1 MNKGTRLPK
10 QTIQALVA
18 LFLTLAPMF
27 FAGAALAQT
36 EPPQTLSDQLP
47 VDPGVGNL
55 SSGAQQT
62 RETVPG
68 SAYADAPGEVPLV
81 YTAAT
86 NNTTGVIQNVTNTL
100 LGTGELG
107 YINDTY
113 MGIKRFWGDDIIGN
127 LFQNIGQ
134 LIGKWIS
141 EWINGWVAD
150 TVRFLTA
157 FLRTFVL
164 NPNIAVNGI
173 QNGPGAGQP
182 DDISPY
188 IRAAADVMYG
198 IAVDLLLLLFILA
211 IWKYWADA
219 AWRGGA
225 GLMGAVGRL
234 IFTAALL
241 LAWPTIYAFIIQITN
256 EMIQAIY
263 FNSADD
269 IMRLDAAMAS
279 AVKGGLMAGAG
290 LLAHAFAPVVGGAAG
305 GLALGL
311 VGEIVAFAG
320 LVIYLIIGGILIAQ
334 LIYILVLKA
343 IQTALLTAQYMF
355 GPIFLVFF
363 ATPDTENVASGY
375 VKSFVEVSLW
385 TFVWVGM
392 LKIMVIILFS
402 DFNPWGK
409 IVMAIGVLQLMIQ
422 VPSFLARAQI
432 SPMSDFVSAGLITG
446 GLLGMG
452 KALANKG
459 GDLMDRF
466 AKWRGS
472 LQDGGARGPQQTQSV
487 KMNGLPHGAQDPE
500 ALNKIQNAA
509 KGDLHGAKKTGDDK
523 TKQNPNG
530 QPLKPLTAEDRKKQE
545 EEEKKKREA
554 LKNQG
559 VTPEQAKAVTGADGT
574 TAAVPPKKDS
584 VADGLKNGAKI
595 GAAAAGI
602 GAVLAGA
609 QASEAGKR
617 NTTGTGADQAAKDR
631 DAAEMAKMM
640 GLDTAGD
647 GAAAQQQ
654 LPQKPLTEKEK
665 KEKEEAEAKAKGAL
679 GDKNTPKLTV
689 AGTDATG
696 KKDGKEEKKESA
708 VPVLPPV
715 TPATGKKPD
724 VPAPGLNAVDEKG
737 RPLKVST
744 TGDGSGNE
752 KGTNNV
758 ETNQESENQQT
769 GVNGQKDTN
778 LKVNQ
783 TDGKTVAGKVGD
795 PKLNVDAK
803 DQTGKTTPEKT
814 GTGTGTGAPIVP
826 PKSNTSAAGNQQ
838 NPQLNTKT
846 SETLQTGQEQA
857 TGQQE
862 HEIVSLGQGIDGRG
876 INLRVTQTPTNRAG
890 QPVTGQPQNAQVV
903 PPTRQPG
910 AMGQQTAAPIT
921 GAHANLGQNTAAA
934 AATGNPDMTTMNV
947 PEALQDIAGPPKFDP
962 FVAMDHS
969 GYGGVAPN
977 IMAKLIRT
985 YDGVSMGKSP
995 DGLPTIVGSPR
1006 GVAHVRFGANATQ
1019 EQKAMQIA
1027 SAGYAQT
1034 MTDDAEAFDA
1044 ARQSAIDSGADQ
1056 PRGFADRVAA
1066 NWMQYKGSSWRE
1078 TYRAKRQFQQAMFS
1092 NAVEGAQAYVTGDE
1106 QGANAFTEHLRTRFG
1121 DMTPEKQAW
1130 MLHTLT
1136 DNTSPES
1143 GFGTA
1148 RWPATDALVSA
1159 NMGITPYNRAAM
1171 ARVLGTNIPVWQRP
1185 LAAKGIAN
1193 YMQGV
1198 VDDRATPDTSQ
1209 EERAAMAG
1217 GLTGKLSAAIV
1228 DACATIQQFDA
1239 SPETTLRNPN
1249 FVNAVAIK
1257 GAQLADKDPTCR
1269 EPMKQAYYEEMLNRK
1284 MFGGGTTTTTQVSGS
1299 VVGGS
1304 GGGGDNGGGYSRV
1317 VDLPP
1322 PTDGGGGGST
1332 QFSGSFT
1339 PPSAQNRVTQQA
1351 QLNYRVGQAPVSRGV
1366 SNQPLNVAA
1375 DTSSQRVDTQIISS
1389 NPPAGQQIIQTQ
1401 VEAIIQ
1407 PSNTSAPPV
1416 VPLSAIPR
1424 VQQQTTNIVDVK
1436 IRHQQASIHG
1446 QNVSMTVQGENSGP
1460 SDVRVGRVAESGSQG
1475 QQVIES
1481 TATVDVLHSGG
1492 DVGVGQ
1498 VEQLAAQVGQ
1508 SAPAAL
1514 PPGVDIFVEMQQS
1527 GFTDV
1532 QRRDPNIVAGA
1543 AQVYN
1548 ASGGD
1553 RGAMVTAALTARA
1566 MGNDTSNFGVKQ
1578 VQVVQTMIDAGWK
1591 PNQISAHDIH
1601 IAEMVV
1607 DHGGDTGGGSGSG
1620 YPTPQYIRSIS
1631 DHPEFKRTPPI
1642 GSGMSQAQLKQS
1654 NMGVIDKLAA
1664 SRYAQRTQQ
1673 GGIDGYPRMNQAN
1686 PNPGGGGRY

>member
-1 MNKGTRLPK
+1 VNKGTKLSK

-36 EPPQTLSDQLP
+36 EPPQTLSDSLP

-62 RETVPG
+62 QNTVPNP
-68 SAYADAPGEVPLV
+68 YADAPGEVPLV

-198 IAVDLLLLLFILA
+198 IAVDLLLLLFILC

-225 GLMGAVGRL
+225 GLMGSVGRL
-234 IFTAALL
+234 IFTAGLL

-290 LLAHAFAPVVGGAAG
+290 LLAHAFAPVVGGAVG

-363 ATPDTENVASGY
+363 ATPDTESVASGY

-385 TFVWVGM
+385 TFVWVGL

-409 IVMAIGVLQLMIQ
+409 IIMAIGVLQLMIQ

-446 GLLGMG
+446 GILGIG
-452 KALANKG
+452 KALSSKG

-472 LQDGGARGPQQTQSV
+472 LQDGGARGAQQTQSV
-487 KMNGLPHGAQDPE
+487 KMNGLPHGAQDPD
-500 ALNKIQNAA
+500 AYSKIQKAA
-509 KGDLHGAKKTGDDK
+509 TGDLNGGKGKPNVDANGKPINGLGVNKKETD
-523 TKQNPNG
+523 
-530 QPLKPLTAEDRKKQE
+530 
-545 EEEKKKREA
+545 EEKKKREQA
-554 LKNQG
+554 ERQAR
-559 VTPEQAKAVTGADGT
+559 TPEQAKAVTGADGT
-574 TAAVPPKKDS
+574 TTAVPPTKDKNS
-584 VADGLKNGAKI
+584 VANGLANGAK
-595 GAAAAGI
+595 GAAIASAV
-602 GAVLAGA
+602 GAVMAGA
-609 QASEAGKR
+609 GAADATKKNQTNPEQALR
-617 NTTGTGADQAAKDR
+617 DR
-631 DAAEMAKMM
+631 ENAEMAKLM
-640 GLDTAGD
+640 GLDTT
-647 GAAAQQQ
+647 GAEAQKQQQ
-654 LPQKPLTEKEK
+654 QQKPMTE
-665 KEKEEAEAKAKGAL
+665 KEKEEAEKAKAAAAL
-679 GDKNTPKLTV
+679 GQGNAPKLQVNPGADKT
-689 AGTDATG
+689 GKDG
-696 KKDGKEEKKESA
+696 KKDEKKEQA
-708 VPVLPPV
+708 VPVVPPV
-715 TPATGKKPD
+715 VPATGKKTD
-724 VPAPGLNAVDEKG
+724 VPPPNLQAQDDKG
-737 RPLKVST
+737 KGLKVTS
-744 TGDGSGNE
+744 TGDGTGNE
-752 KGTNNV
+752 KGVNNV
-758 ETNQESENQQT
+758 EANQEVENAQAT
-769 GVNGQKDTN
+769 TTGQKDTA

-783 TDGKTVAGKVGD
+783 TDAQGKTTPKVGD
-795 PKLNVDAK
+795 PKLTVDAK
-803 DQTGKTTPEKT
+803 DQTGKTTAQQAGQT
-814 GTGTGTGAPIVP
+814 AGAVP
-826 PKSNTSAAGNQQ
+826 PVNPAKAGVNPTATGQ

-846 SETLQTGQEQA
+846 TETLQGQNEQL

-862 HEIVSLGQGIDGRG
+862 VEVVSLGQTLDGRG
-876 INLRVTQTPTNRAG
+876 INFKVTPGIGINTGAQTGNVQG
-890 QPVTGQPQNAQVV
+890 NLN

-910 AMGQQTAAPIT
+910 QMGQQQTGPVTGASARLGQQTA
-921 GAHANLGQNTAAA
+921 QAAS
-934 AATGNPDMTTMNV
+934 TGNPDMMTANV
-947 PEALQDIAGPPKFDP
+947 PEALQDIAGPPKFDASI
-962 FVAMDHS
+962 AMDHS
-969 GYGGVAPN
+969 GYYGVAPN
-977 IMAKLIRT
+977 IMAKAIRT

-995 DGLPTIVGSPR
+995 DGQATIVGSPK
-1006 GVAHVRFGANATQ
+1006 GVAHVRFGANSTQ
-1019 EQKAMQIA
+1019 EQRMMQVA
-1027 SAGYAQT
+1027 AAGYANT
-1034 MTDDAEAFDA
+1034 MTDDSEAFDA

-1056 PRGFADRVAA
+1056 PRGLADRIAG

-1078 TYRAKRQFQQAMFS
+1078 TYRAKRQFQQAMFAE
-1092 NAVEGAQAYVTGDE
+1092 AVQGSQAYVTGDE
-1106 QGANAFTEHLRTRFG
+1106 SQANAFTDHLRTRFG

-1130 MLHTLT
+1130 MLHTLS

-1148 RWPATDALVSA
+1148 RWPATDALVQA
-1159 NMGITPYNRAAM
+1159 NMGIDPYNRAAM

-1185 LAAKGIAN
+1185 IAAKGIGN
-1193 YMQGV
+1193 YMRGV
-1198 VDDRATPDTSQ
+1198 VDERSSPDTTQ

-1217 GLTGKLSAAIV
+1217 GLTGKLAPAIV
-1228 DACATIQQFDA
+1228 EACATIQQYDA
-1239 SPETTLRNPN
+1239 NPEETLKNPS
-1249 FVNAVAIK
+1249 FVNRVAIS
-1257 GAQLADKDPTCR
+1257 GARLARDGMVQN
-1269 EPMKQAYYEEMLNRK
+1269 PMRQAYDEELARQRA
-1284 MFGGGTTTTTQVSGS
+1284 F
-1299 VVGGS
+1299 GS
-1304 GGGGDNGGGYSRV
+1304 GGGYATTSVQAQIIGGGGGGGGGDYGGGSATV

-1322 PTDGGGGGST
+1322 PPPGGGGAP
-1332 QFSGSFT
+1332 QFSGNFT
-1339 PPSAQNRVTQQA
+1339 PPPLPGGGGTHAV
-1351 QLNYRVGQAPVSRGV
+1351 NYRVNQAAPTSRGINNANMAV
-1366 SNQPLNVAA
+1366 NAPMDSSSREQAQIVTTSQGTGEAVNVH
-1375 DTSSQRVDTQIISS
+1375 SQLDLLV
-1389 NPPAGQQIIQTQ
+1389 
-1401 VEAIIQ
+1401 Q
-1407 PSNTSAPPV
+1407 PSNNSAPPV

-1424 VQQQTTNIVDVK
+1424 VQQQTRHIVDVK
-1436 IRHQQASIHG
+1436 YRHQQTNIQG
-1446 QNVSMTVQGENSGP
+1446 QNVSMTVQGDSGGRA
-1460 SDVRVGRVAESGSQG
+1460 DVQIGRVSETGGNGPQI
-1475 QQVIES
+1475 IES

-1492 DVGVGQ
+1492 DVGSGQ
-1498 VEQLAAQVGQ
+1498 IEQQVAQVAQ

-1514 PPGVDIFVEMQQS
+1514 PPGVDIMVEMHQA
-1527 GFTDV
+1527 GFTDQ
-1532 QRRDPNIVAGA
+1532 QRRDPNVIRGA
-1543 AQVYN
+1543 AQVYSQ
-1548 ASGGD
+1548 SGGD
-1553 RGAMVTAALTARA
+1553 KQTMVTAALTARA
-1566 MGNDTSNFGVKQ
+1566 LGNDSSNFGVQ
-1578 VQVVQTMIDAGWK
+1578 TVQVVQTMIDAGWK

-1601 IAEMVV
+1601 VSEMIMQ
-1607 DHGGDTGGGSGSG
+1607 HGGDTGPGPDAG
-1620 YPTPQYIRSIS
+1620 YPTPQYVR
-1631 DHPEFKRTPPI
+1631 DVTNHPGFHRTPPL
-1642 GSGMSQAQLKQS
+1642 GSGMSQAQLKQN
-1654 NMGVIDKLAA
+1654 NMKVIEQLAGG
-1664 SRYAQRTQQ
+1664 RYAARQQ
-1673 GGIDGYPRMNQAN
+1673 GGMDGYPRNN
-1686 PNPGGGGRY
+1686 FPGSRI

>member
-1 MNKGTRLPK
+1 MNKGKQLRR
-10 QTIQALVA
+10 QTIQALFA

-27 FAGAALAQT
+27 FAGAAFAQT
-36 EPPQTLSDQLP
+36 KEPTLSDSLP

-55 SSGAQQT
+55 SPGAQQT
-62 RETVPG
+62 QNTVPG
-68 SAYADAPGEVPLV
+68 QYADAPGEVPLV

-107 YINDTY
+107 YINETY
-113 MGIKRFWGDDIIGN
+113 MGMKKFWGDDIIGN

-173 QNGPGAGQP
+173 QNGPGAGQA

-198 IAVDLLLLLFILA
+198 IAVDLLLLLFILC
-211 IWKYWADA
+211 IWKFWAEA
-219 AWRGGA
+219 SWRGGG
-225 GLMGAVGRL
+225 GLMGSVGRL
-234 IFTAALL
+234 IFTAGLL

-290 LLAHAFAPVVGGAAG
+290 LLAHAFAPIVGGAAG

-363 ATPDTENVASGY
+363 ATPDTENVATGY

-385 TFVWVGM
+385 TFVWVGL

-409 IVMAIGVLQLMIQ
+409 IIMAVGVLQLMIQ

-487 KMNGLPHGAQDPE
+487 KMNGLPHATQDPD
-500 ALNKIQNAA
+500 AYNKIQNAA
-509 KGDLHGAKKTGDDK
+509 KGDLNNGNKPGDKDK
-523 TKQNPNG
+523 NKQEQNPNG
-530 QPLKPLTAEDRKKQE
+530 QNLRPLSEADRKKQE
-545 EEEKKKREA
+545 EEEKKK
-554 LKNQG
+554 KMQG
-559 VTPEQAKAVTGADGT
+559 QGMPEQAKAVTGADGT
-574 TAAVPPKKDS
+574 TTAVPPTKKDGM
-584 VADGLKNGAKI
+584 AEGLKNGVK
-595 GAAAAGI
+595 GGLAAAGV

-609 QASEAGKR
+609 QASDAQKK
-617 NTTGTGADQAAKDR
+617 NQTGSTSAEQAARDR
-631 DAAEMAKMM
+631 ANEMAAMF
-640 GLDTAGD
+640 GLDTSGNKD
-647 GAAAQQQ
+647 PNQQQ
-654 LPQKPLTEKEK
+654 QVGQKPMTE
-665 KEKEEAEAKAKGAL
+665 KEKEEAEKAKAAAAQL
-679 GDKNTPKLTV
+679 GDKGAKLQVQDKTN
-689 AGTDATG
+689 AGDAKG
-696 KKDGKEEKKESA
+696 KTEEKKNEQA
-708 VPVLPPV
+708 VPVLPPASGL
-715 TPATGKKPD
+715 PGAKKGD
-724 VPAPGLNAVDEKG
+724 GVVPPLNAVGPDG
-737 RPLKVST
+737 RPLKVT
-744 TGDGSGNE
+744 EKGDGTGAE
-752 KGTNNV
+752 KGVNQV
-758 ETNQESENQQT
+758 EAEQKNETQEGTVGAQR
-769 GVNGQKDTN
+769 DTH
-778 LKVNQ
+778 LRVNQ
-783 TDGKTVAGKVGD
+783 TDDKKGVTNKTGD
-795 PKLNVDAK
+795 AKLTTDAK
-803 DQTGKTTPEKT
+803 DQTGKVPGQQTAGVGPV
-814 GTGTGTGAPIVP
+814 VP
-826 PKSNTSAAGNQQ
+826 PLTPPKTDATAAGANQGQ
-838 NPQLNTKT
+838 NLNNKT
-846 SETLQTGQEQA
+846 SETLQGAPGEQVTG
-857 TGQQE
+857 TQE
-862 HEIVSLGQGIDGRG
+862 HEQVVSLGQGVNGQG
-876 INLRVTQTPTNRAG
+876 INLRVTQTPVNAG
-890 QPVTGQPQNAQVV
+890 GRTPVTQQTAQIV
-903 PPTRQPG
+903 PPSRPAGT
-910 AMGQQTAAPIT
+910 MGQQTAAPIS
-921 GAHANLGQNTAAA
+921 GAAANLGQSTAAA
-934 AATGNPDMTTMNV
+934 ATQGNPDVTTMNV
-947 PEALQDIAGPPKFDP
+947 PEALQDIAGPAKVDP
-962 FVAMDHS
+962 FSAFDHS

-995 DGLPTIVGSPR
+995 DGQATIVGSPR

-1056 PRGFADRVAA
+1056 PKGFADRMAG
-1066 NWMQYKGSSWRE
+1066 NWLQYKGSSWRE

-1092 NAVEGAQAYVTGDE
+1092 EAVSGAQAYVTGDE
-1106 QGANAFTEHLRTRFG
+1106 TGANAFTEHLRTRFG

-1130 MLHTLT
+1130 MMHTLT

-1148 RWPATDALVSA
+1148 RWPATDALVQA
-1159 NMGITPYNRAAM
+1159 NMGIDPYNRAAM

-1185 LAAKGIAN
+1185 IAAKGIAN
-1193 YMQGV
+1193 YMKGV
-1198 VDDRATPDTSQ
+1198 VDERATPDTSN

-1217 GLTGKLSAAIV
+1217 GLTGRLSPAIV

-1239 SPETTLRNPN
+1239 SPEATLKNPN
-1249 FVNAVAIK
+1249 FVNAVAIR
-1257 GAQLADKDPTCR
+1257 GASYARDPNVQN
-1269 EPMKQAYYEEMLNRK
+1269 PMRQAYDEEMLKSR
-1284 MFGGGTTTTTQVSGS
+1284 MFGGGGMSTVTTQVSGS
-1299 VVGGS
+1299 IINGG

-1322 PTDGGGGGST
+1322 PTDGGGGGMGGA
-1332 QFSGSFT
+1332 QFSGSFNV
-1339 PPSAQNRVTQQA
+1339 PPQRTNTTQNLT
-1351 QLNYRVGQAPVSRGV
+1351 YRVGQGQSRGV
-1366 SNQPLNVAA
+1366 ANGAVPSLNAESMQGR
-1375 DTSSQRVDTQIISS
+1375 TE
-1389 NPPAGQQIIQTQ
+1389 TQ
-1401 VEAIIQ
+1401 VNIVNPQAGNQVVNFEAEAIVQ
-1407 PSNTSAPPV
+1407 QQNSALPPV
-1416 VPLSAIPR
+1416 INQGLIPR
-1424 VQQQTTNIVDVK
+1424 VPTNTVNVVNVK
-1436 IRHQQASIHG
+1436 LRHQQANVHG
-1446 QNVSMTVQGENSGP
+1446 QSVNMTVSGETQGS
-1460 SDVRVGRVAESGSQG
+1460 SDVRIGRVTESGNNG
-1475 QQVIES
+1475 PQVIES
-1481 TATVDVLHSGG
+1481 DATVEVLHNGG
-1492 DVGVGQ
+1492 DAGAGAVQQAVAS
-1498 VEQLAAQVGQ
+1498 VAQ

-1527 GFTDV
+1527 GFTDA

-1553 RGAMVTAALTARA
+1553 KQAMVTAALTARA
-1566 MGNDTSNFGVKQ
+1566 LGSDTGSFGMKS

-1601 IAEMVV
+1601 ISEMII
-1607 DHGGDTGGGSGSG
+1607 DHGGDTGAGAGGG
-1620 YPTPQYIRSIS
+1620 YPTPQYVRSIS
-1631 DHPEFKRTPPI
+1631 DHPEFRRTPPI
-1642 GSGMSQAQLKQS
+1642 GSGMNQAQINQ
-1654 NMGVIDKLAA
+1654 NNRNVVDKLAQQ
-1664 SRYAQRTQQ
+1664 RYAQRTQQ
-1673 GGIDGYPRMNQAN
+1673 GGVDGYPRMGG
-1686 PNPGGGGRY
+1686 NPGGRV

>member
-1 MNKGTRLPK
+1 MKKGTIKLTK
-10 QTIQALVA
+10 QTTQALVA

-36 EPPQTLSDQLP
+36 EPPQTLADTMP

-55 SSGAQQT
+55 SQGAQQT
-62 RETVPG
+62 QNTVPNP
-68 SAYADAPGEVPLV
+68 YADAPGEVPLV

-107 YINDTY
+107 YINETY

-173 QNGPGAGQP
+173 QNGPGAGQA

-198 IAVDLLLLLFILA
+198 IAVDLLLLLFILC

-225 GLMGAVGRL
+225 GLMGSVGRL
-234 IFTAALL
+234 IFTAGLL

-290 LLAHAFAPVVGGAAG
+290 LLAHAFAPVVGGAMG

-363 ATPDTENVASGY
+363 ATPDTENVATGY

-385 TFVWVGM
+385 TFVWVGL

-409 IVMAIGVLQLMIQ
+409 IIMAIGVLQLMIQ

-487 KMNGLPHGAQDPE
+487 KMNGLPHGAQDPDQYS
-500 ALNKIQNAA
+500 KIQKAA
-509 KGDLHGAKKTGDDK
+509 TGDLQGTGKGKTGAEAQQGK
-523 TKQNPNG
+523 NVNG
-530 QPLKPLTAEDRKKQE
+530 LGVKKPET

-554 LKNQG
+554 AERKAQ
-559 VTPEQAKAVTGADGT
+559 TEQAKAVTPADGGTSAVPPTKGAGTNLANAAKT
-574 TAAVPPKKDS
+574 TAA
-584 VADGLKNGAKI
+584 
-595 GAAAAGI
+595 I
-602 GAVLAGA
+602 GAVSAAMATMGA
-609 QASEAGKR
+609 
-617 NTTGTGADQAAKDR
+617 ADATKKNQTQNPVSPEQAALDR
-631 DAAEMAKMM
+631 ENAEMAKLM
-640 GLDTAGD
+640 GLDTT
-647 GAAAQQQ
+647 GAEAQKQ
-654 LPQKPLTEKEK
+654 QKPMTDKEREEAEKAKAALAQGNNPKLQVNPTDKTGKETKKDEK
-665 KEKEEAEAKAKGAL
+665 KEQ
-679 GDKNTPKLTV
+679 
-689 AGTDATG
+689 
-696 KKDGKEEKKESA
+696 A
-708 VPVLPPV
+708 VPVVPPV
-715 TPATGKKPD
+715 VPATGKKTD
-724 VPAPGLNAVDEKG
+724 VPPPNLQAQDDKG
-737 RPLKVST
+737 KGLKVTS

-752 KGTNNV
+752 KGVNTV
-758 ETNQESENQQT
+758 EANQETEGQPGAQT
-769 GVNGQKDTN
+769 GQKDTN
-778 LKVNQ
+778 LRVNQ
-783 TDGKTVAGKVGD
+783 TDAQGKVTGKAGE
-795 PKLNVDAK
+795 PKLTVDAK
-803 DQTGKTTPEKT
+803 DQTGKTTAQQAGAT
-814 GTGTGTGAPIVP
+814 GVGVPPVSPAKAGVTGAQ
-826 PKSNTSAAGNQQ
+826 AGQ

-846 SETLQTGQEQA
+846 TETLQGQNDQL

-862 HEIVSLGQGIDGRG
+862 VEVVSLGQTTDGRG
-876 INLRVTQTPTNRAG
+876 INFKITPGVGVGINRGGQT
-890 QPVTGQPQNAQVV
+890 TGQADFT
-903 PPTRQPG
+903 PPNKAPG
-910 AMGQQTAAPIT
+910 MTGQQTGGRVT
-921 GAHANLGQNTAAA
+921 GASQHLAQQTSGAAH
-934 AATGNPDMTTMNV
+934 TGNPDMMTGSV

-962 FVAMDHS
+962 SIAMDHS
-969 GYGGVAPN
+969 GYYGVAPN
-977 IMAKLIRT
+977 IMAKAIRT

-995 DGLPTIVGSPR
+995 DGQATIVGSPK
-1006 GVAHVRFGANATQ
+1006 GVAHVRFGANSTQ
-1019 EQKAMQIA
+1019 EQRMMQVA
-1027 SAGYAQT
+1027 AAGYANT
-1034 MTDDAEAFDA
+1034 MTDDSEAFDA
-1044 ARQSAIDSGADQ
+1044 ARQSAIDAGADQ
-1056 PRGFADRVAA
+1056 PRGLADRIAG

-1078 TYRAKRQFQQAMFS
+1078 TYRAKRQFQQAMFAE
-1092 NAVEGAQAYVTGDE
+1092 AVQGSQAYVTGDE
-1106 QGANAFTEHLRTRFG
+1106 AGANAFTDHLRTRFG

-1130 MLHTLT
+1130 MLHTLS

-1148 RWPATDALVSA
+1148 RWPATDALVQA
-1159 NMGITPYNRAAM
+1159 NMGIDPYNRAAM
-1171 ARVLGTNIPVWQRP
+1171 SRVLGTNIPVWQRP
-1185 LAAKGIAN
+1185 IAAKGIAN
-1193 YMQGV
+1193 YMKGV
-1198 VDDRATPDTSQ
+1198 VDERSSPDTTQ

-1217 GLTGKLSAAIV
+1217 GLTPRMAPALV
-1228 DACATIQQFDA
+1228 EACATIQQYDA
-1239 SPETTLRNPN
+1239 SPEDTLKNSH
-1249 FVNAVAIK
+1249 FVNQVAIN
-1257 GAQLADKDPTCR
+1257 GARLAKDGMVQN
-1269 EPMKQAYYEEMLNRK
+1269 PMRQAYDEQRALAQAG
-1284 MFGGGTTTTTQVSGS
+1284 F
-1299 VVGGS
+1299 S
-1304 GGGGDNGGGYSRV
+1304 GGATMSVSSQIIGGNNGGGADLSTASV
-1317 VDLPP
+1317 VDVNPNQ
-1322 PTDGGGGGST
+1322 GGGGGT
-1332 QFSGSFT
+1332 PQFSGSFN
-1339 PPSAQNRVTQQA
+1339 PPPMPGGGGGQHVVNYRMNQGAQTSRGATGNLSVNAPMENTSSREQA
-1351 QLNYRVGQAPVSRGV
+1351 QIVTTPGSGERTTVH
-1366 SNQPLNVAA
+1366 
-1375 DTSSQRVDTQIISS
+1375 SQMDLL
-1389 NPPAGQQIIQTQ
+1389 
-1401 VEAIIQ
+1401 IQ
-1407 PSNTSAPPV
+1407 PSNNSAPPV
-1416 VPLSAIPR
+1416 VPLNALPR
-1424 VQQQTTNIVDVK
+1424 LQQETRHVVDVRY
-1436 IRHQQASIHG
+1436 RHQQS
-1446 QNVSMTVQGENSGP
+1446 NVQGHNISMTVQGDASGR
-1460 SDVRVGRVAESGSQG
+1460 SDVQIGRVTETGSNG
-1475 QQVIES
+1475 PQVIES

-1492 DVGVGQ
+1492 DIGAGQ
-1498 VEQLAAQVGQ
+1498 VDSQVAQVAQ

-1514 PPGVDIFVEMQQS
+1514 PPGVNILVEMHNA
-1527 GFTDV
+1527 GFTDQ
-1532 QRRDPNIVAGA
+1532 QRRDPNIIRGA
-1543 AQVYN
+1543 AQVY
-1548 ASGGD
+1548 AQSGGD
-1553 RGAMVTAALTARA
+1553 KQTMVTAALTARA
-1566 MGNDTSNFGVKQ
+1566 LGNDTSNFSTQ
-1578 VQVVQTMIDAGWK
+1578 TVQVVQTMIDAGWK

-1601 IAEMVV
+1601 VSEMIME
-1607 DHGGDTGGGSGSG
+1607 HGGDTGPNSSAG
-1620 YPTPQYIRSIS
+1620 YPTPQYVRAVCE
-1631 DHPEFKRTPPI
+1631 HPEFRRTPPL
-1642 GSGMSQAQLKQS
+1642 GSGINQAQLKQN
-1654 NMGVIDKLAA
+1654 NMGVIEKLAA
-1664 SRYAQRTQQ
+1664 SRYAQRQQ
-1673 GGIDGYPRMNQAN
+1673 GGIDGYPRQGF
-1686 PNPGGGGRY
+1686 PGGRF

>member
-1 MNKGTRLPK
+1 MNKGNQLRK
-10 QTIQALVA
+10 QTIKALFA

-27 FAGAALAQT
+27 VFVGSAIAQT
-36 EPPQTLSDQLP
+36 REPTLSDTLP

-55 SSGAQQT
+55 SPGAQQT
-62 RETVPG
+62 QNTVPG
-68 SAYADAPGEVPLV
+68 AYADAPGEVPLV

-173 QNGPGAGQP
+173 QNGPGAGQA

-198 IAVDLLLLLFILA
+198 IAVDLLLLLFILC
-211 IWKYWADA
+211 IWKFWAEA
-219 AWRGGA
+219 AWRGGG
-225 GLMGAVGRL
+225 GLMGSVGRL
-234 IFTAALL
+234 IFTAGLL

-290 LLAHAFAPVVGGAAG
+290 LLAHAFAPIVGGAAG

-363 ATPDTENVASGY
+363 ATPDTENVATGY

-385 TFVWVGM
+385 TFVWVGL

-409 IVMAIGVLQLMIQ
+409 IIMAIGVLQLMIQ

-452 KALANKG
+452 KALATKG

-487 KMNGLPHGAQDPE
+487 KMNGLPHAPQDPD
-500 ALNKIQNAA
+500 AYNKIQNAA
-509 KGDLHGAKKTGDDK
+509 KGDLNNGNKPGDKDK
-523 TKQNPNG
+523 NKQEQNPNG
-530 QPLKPLTAEDRKKQE
+530 QNLKPLTEADRKKQE
-545 EEEKKKREA
+545 EEEKKK
-554 LKNQG
+554 KMQG
-559 VTPEQAKAVTGADGT
+559 QGLPEQAKAVTGADGT
-574 TAAVPPKKDS
+574 TTAVPPGKKD
-584 VADGLKNGAKI
+584 AMTEGLKNGVK
-595 GAAAAGI
+595 GGLAAAGI

-609 QASEAGKR
+609 QASDAQKK
-617 NTTGTGADQAAKDR
+617 NTTGTNADQAARDR
-631 DAAEMAKMM
+631 ANEMAAMF
-640 GLDTAGD
+640 GLDTSGNQD
-647 GAAAQQQ
+647 PNKQGQQG
-654 LPQKPLTEKEK
+654 QKPMTE
-665 KEKEEAEAKAKGAL
+665 KEKEEAEKAKAAAAQLGGAGAKL
-679 GDKNTPKLTV
+679 QVQDKTK
-689 AGTDATG
+689 AGET
-696 KKDGKEEKKESA
+696 KKEEKKNENA
-708 VPVLPPV
+708 VPVLPPASGI
-715 TPATGKKPD
+715 PGAKKGEGV
-724 VPAPGLNAVDEKG
+724 VPPLNAVGPDG
-737 RPLKVST
+737 RPLKVT
-744 TGDGSGNE
+744 EKGDGTGND
-752 KGTNNV
+752 K
-758 ETNQESENQQT
+758 
-769 GVNGQKDTN
+769 GVNQVEAEQKNETEAAGLGVQRDTN
-778 LKVNQ
+778 LRVNQ
-783 TDGKTVAGKVGD
+783 TDDKKGVAGKTGE
-795 PKLNVDAK
+795 PKLTTDAK
-803 DQTGKTTPEKT
+803 DLTGKNAGQQRTATGAVVPPLTPPKGDAANAGANQGQNLNNGKTT
-814 GTGTGTGAPIVP
+814 
-826 PKSNTSAAGNQQ
+826 
-838 NPQLNTKT
+838 
-846 SETLQTGQEQA
+846 ETLQGGPEQQA
-857 TGQQE
+857 TGTQE
-862 HEIVSLGQGIDGRG
+862 HEQVVSLGQGVNGQG
-876 INLRVTQTPTNRAG
+876 INLRVTQTPVNASGRT
-890 QPVTGQPQNAQVV
+890 PVTQNAQVV
-903 PPTRQPG
+903 PPSRPAGT
-910 AMGQQTAAPIT
+910 MGQQTASPIS
-921 GAHANLGQNTAAA
+921 GAAAHLGQNTAAA
-934 AATGNPDMTTMNV
+934 ATQGNPDVTTMNV
-947 PEALQDIAGPPKFDP
+947 PEALQDIAGPGKVDP
-962 FVAMDHS
+962 FTAFDHS

-995 DGLPTIVGSPR
+995 DGQATIVGSPR

-1056 PRGFADRVAA
+1056 PKGFADRVAG
-1066 NWMQYKGSSWRE
+1066 NWLQYKGSSWRE

-1092 NAVEGAQAYVTGDE
+1092 EAVSGAQAYVTGDE
-1106 QGANAFTEHLRTRFG
+1106 AGANAFTDHLRTRFG

-1130 MLHTLT
+1130 MMHTLT

-1148 RWPATDALVSA
+1148 RWPATDALVQA
-1159 NMGITPYNRAAM
+1159 NIGIDPFNRAAM

-1185 LAAKGIAN
+1185 IAAKGIAN
-1193 YMQGV
+1193 YMRGV
-1198 VDDRATPDTSQ
+1198 VDERATPDTSN

-1217 GLTGKLSAAIV
+1217 GLTGKLSPAIV

-1239 SPETTLRNPN
+1239 APETTLKNPN
-1249 FVNAVAIK
+1249 FVNAVAIR
-1257 GAQLADKDPTCR
+1257 GASYARDPNVQN
-1269 EPMKQAYYEEMLNRK
+1269 PMRQAYDEEMLKSR
-1284 MFGGGTTTTTQVSGS
+1284 MFGGGGSTVTTQVSGS
-1299 VVGGS
+1299 IINGG

-1322 PTDGGGGGST
+1322 PTDGGGGMGGA
-1332 QFSGSFT
+1332 QFSGSFNV
-1339 PPSAQNRVTQQA
+1339 PPQRGTTQQN
-1351 QLNYRVGQAPVSRGV
+1351 LTYRVNPGQSRGV
-1366 SNQPLNVAA
+1366 SNGAVPNLTAESMQGR
-1375 DTSSQRVDTQIISS
+1375 TE
-1389 NPPAGQQIIQTQ
+1389 TQ
-1401 VEAIIQ
+1401 VNIVNPQGANQVVNFEAEALVQ
-1407 PSNTSAPPV
+1407 QSNSALPPV
-1416 VPLSAIPR
+1416 INQGLIPR
-1424 VQQQTTNIVDVK
+1424 VPTNTVNVVNVK
-1436 IRHQQASIHG
+1436 LRHQQGNVNG
-1446 QNVSMTVQGENSGP
+1446 QNISMSVNGETQGA
-1460 SDVRVGRVAESGSQG
+1460 SDVRIGRVTESGNNG
-1475 QQVIES
+1475 PQVIQS
-1481 TATVDVLHSGG
+1481 DATVEVLHNGGG
-1492 DVGVGQ
+1492 DNSGAIQQAVSSV
-1498 VEQLAAQVGQ
+1498 AQT
-1508 SAPAAL
+1508 APAAL

-1527 GFTDV
+1527 GFTDA

-1543 AQVYN
+1543 SQIYN

-1553 RGAMVTAALTARA
+1553 RQAMVTAALTARA
-1566 MGNDTSNFGVKQ
+1566 LGSDSGNFGMKS

-1601 IAEMVV
+1601 IAEMIV
-1607 DHGGDTGGGSGSG
+1607 DHGGDTGAGQGGG
-1620 YPTPQYIRSIS
+1620 YPTPQYVRAIS
-1631 DHPEFKRTPPI
+1631 DHPEYRQTPPI
-1642 GSGMSQAQLKQS
+1642 GSGMSHAQLKQN
-1654 NMGVIDKLAA
+1654 NMNVVNQLAQQ
-1664 SRYAQRTQQ
+1664 RYAQRTQQ
-1673 GGIDGYPRMNQAN
+1673 GGVDGYPRLGG
-1686 PNPGGGGRY
+1686 PGGGRF